1 MICALNK
8 LLMMGEKLDLVQA
21 LREYGI
27 KNEPHIR
34 LAGEL
39 NLVSWIVP
47 ARKSS
52 RITKK
57 DGRCACPS
65 SLHNGRNSCRTLHL
79 F

>member
-27 KNEPHIR
+27 KNELHIQ

-39 NLVSWIVP
+39 NLVPWMVP